1 MRRWFARG
9 LRDPLLWFA
18 CGAVALFGVYRLIG
32 GDGPR
37 IEVSAATQA
46 ALVDDYTTLSGH
58 PPSAAERA
66 KIIHRYVDDEVLF
79 QEALKRGIHLSDR
92 SIRERMIERMRMALA
107 PQPAE
112 PSEDDLLAFYAAHAS
127 AYVAEPAISF
137 DQVYFARPPADP
149 AAMLARLRG
158 GERIAG
164 DDFWMGRQ
172 MPRYGESM
180 ISGMFG
186 MPFLQALRTSPLGQW
201 QGPIL
206 SLRGAHFVRV
216 TARVA
221 PVARS
226 YADVRDLVRQDW
238 ITAQAN
244 KALESQMQALRHG
257 YTLQIA
263 GENRPATSNTP

>member
-1 MRRWFARG
+1 MRVW
-9 LRDPLLWFA
+9 LRDPLVWFA
-18 CGAVALFGVYRLIG
+18 LAAMALFGAYRLIG

-58 PPSAAERA
+58 PPSAAEKAR
-66 KIIHRYVDDEVLF
+66 IIHRYIDDEVLF

-92 SIRERMIERMRMALA
+92 SIRERMIERMRMALS

-112 PSEDDLLAFYAAHAS
+112 PSEDDLLGFYAAHAS

-137 DQVYFARPPADP
+137 DQVYFTRPPADP
-149 AAMLARLRG
+149 AAVLARLRAG
-158 GERIAG
+158 GTVAG

-180 ISGMFG
+180 ISGLFG
-186 MPFLQALRTSPLGQW
+186 LPFLDALRRAPQGQW
-201 QGPIL
+201 QGPIM

-216 TARVA
+216 NARVA
-221 PVARS
+221 PMARS
-226 YADVRDLVRQDW
+226 YPQVRDLVRQDW

-244 KALESQMQALRHG
+244 TVLETQMQTLRSG
-257 YTLQIA
+257 YKLRIA
-263 GENRPATSNTP
+263 EQNPPATSNAP